1 MASQKTLVNQVRSA
15 TLSKVLPAMIAA
27 CLIIATL
34 TLLFI
39 NLQVNRQHR
48 SYIEDYEQQYD
59 YVISTLEG
67 QVQALARNDLIINSL
82 IDFSNRDS
90 YLPVL
95 FRSLRPA
102 HLRETD
108 NEYSF
113 AFTDFEGELIT
124 GNNVNAFN
132 AAREQYDWIRAVLEM
147 GQSFSQLNKNGLL
160 IVHPV
165 LYNGSPEGAIAL
177 YIPSFASVM
186 RFEAID
192 YNALLFDQE
201 ALVYQSN
208 ESNSKGTTSRS
219 ELTASNLV
227 LSSHATKDGLQLFI
241 AEPYFSAYRDA
252 GWISLFMIL
261 TLATIFGASVL
272 AIGSASNIANS
283 IIERLRSQVN
293 AASDHSGT
301 FKKMEAMESEP
312 AEISELRDTFNALLE
327 ELLDT
332 TYIKERVEGIINS
345 LDDMLVVFGLDGEKL
360 ISNSAYEKLCEFV
373 QGDQIESARRLI
385 FPEGFVIPEESGDS
399 KELTHIN
406 PCEHEER
413 IVSWHRTI
421 YKGADGQVVGIVLAG
436 VDITESVALQQEL
449 RLKTQAVDEAQAP
462 IIIADAVQKGFPIT
476 YVNRAFEKQTGYT
489 LEEVSGSSCGFL
501 QGKGTSP
508 EAIKKIN
515 NELEQYKP
523 VTTTILNY
531 RKNGTKFYNQ
541 LSLTPI
547 RDKNNNVTH
556 MLGFQVDVTDQENA
570 KQFLQQAKRKAEESA
585 QLKSEF
591 LASMSHEI
599 RTPMNGILGM
609 LGLLDATTL
618 TKQQEHH
625 VKLAKSSADAL
636 LTLINDIL
644 DFSKIE
650 AGKLALESIPIDLF
664 SLLSDVASSTAY
676 GAEEKG
682 LELVLD
688 LSGAEIRRVYGDP
701 GRIRQILTNLI
712 GNAIK
717 FTNYGHVLIKAESY
731 AIDEERGALTIHII
745 DTGVGIP
752 EERKKSIFESFSQAD
767 ASTTR
772 KYGGTGLGLTISKQL
787 TTLMDG
793 EISVESELDKGSTF
807 TLRLETQLYRTND
820 SDSATQARSAPEFKL
835 AYFDQSEVSRTSVLQ
850 QLQAWQV
857 DVYAEAQQP
866 ALLEEIAK
874 HSFDALIF
882 CSTAPVDDAA
892 TFISCVRKASANSAI
907 KVAMVTTLTE
917 LQQSQHLNKLALD
930 TYFAKPIT
938 PDNLNDA
945 LASFKSDQP
954 DTSSSDDRQAP
965 RIDSGHSDVHGA
977 SVLLVEDNPTNQILA
992 VTLLEGL
999 GLSVGVADHGQDA
1012 LNRLN
1017 QTKKYQLIF
1026 MDCHM
1031 PQMDGYEATREIR
1044 SGFCGNYYENI
1055 PIVAM
1060 TANALTGDRQA
1071 CLDAGMDDYISKPI
1085 DTHKLETT
1093 IIKWLSASGDQSAES
1108 RAVNSKAID
1117 NTENSEATMSNDKE
1131 IPDAQDNTPT
1141 WDQEEALQR
1150 AVGRPDILCKIIDAY
1165 LIDTPNIVKELE
1177 TATENHN
1184 VKGIQFSA
1192 HAIKGASLNL
1202 SATEVSALAAQIER
1216 DAKQDDLTAASSSVA
1231 KLVEKSY
1238 ALFQDLAKYKDKN
1251 SA

>member
-1 MASQKTLVNQVRSA
+1 MASQNTLVNQVRSA
-15 TLSKVLPAMIAA
+15 TLSKVLPAMIVA

-39 NLQVNRQHR
+39 NLQVNRQHA
-48 SYIEDYEQQYD
+48 SYIEDYEQQHD

-67 QVQALARNDLIINSL
+67 QVQGLARNDLIINSL

-102 HLRETD
+102 YLRETD

-113 AFTDFEGELIT
+113 VFLDFEGELIT

-132 AAREQYDWIRAVLEM
+132 AARERYDWTGAVLEM

-186 RFEAID
+186 RFEAIG
-192 YNALLFDQE
+192 YNTLLFDQE

-219 ELTASNLV
+219 EITASNLV
-227 LSSHATKDGLQLFI
+227 LSSHATKDGLHLFI

-283 IIERLRSQVN
+283 IIERLRSQVS

-301 FKKMEAMESEP
+301 FKKMEAIESEP
-312 AEISELRDTFNALLE
+312 AEISELRDTFNVLLA

-332 TYIKERVEGIINS
+332 TSIKERVEGVVDS
-345 LDDMLVVFGLDGEKL
+345 LDDMLVVFGLDGDKL
-360 ISNSAYEKLCEFV
+360 ISNRAYEKLCELV
-373 QGDQIESARRLI
+373 QGDQLEGVQALI

-399 KELTHIN
+399 IELTHTN
-406 PCEHEER
+406 SEKNKER
-413 IVSWHRTI
+413 IVSWHRTL
-421 YKGADGQVVGIVLAG
+421 YTGSDGQILGIVLAG

-449 RLKTQAVDEAQAP
+449 RLKTQAVDEAQTP
-462 IIIADAVQKGFPIT
+462 IIITDAVRKGFPIT
-476 YVNRAFEKQTGYT
+476 YVNKAFEKQTGYT
-489 LEEVSGSSCGFL
+489 LEEISGLSCSFL
-501 QGKGTSP
+501 QGKGTLP
-508 EAIKKIN
+508 EAVKKIN
-515 NELEQYKP
+515 NGLEQYKP

-541 LSLTPI
+541 LSITPI

-609 LGLLDATTL
+609 LGLLDATPL

-676 GAEEKG
+676 AAEEKG
-682 LELVLD
+682 LELVLN
-688 LSGAEIRRVYGDP
+688 LSGAEIRSVYGDP

-731 AIDEERGALTIHII
+731 AIDEERCALTIHIT

-787 TTLMDG
+787 TTLMNG
-793 EISVESELDKGSTF
+793 EISVESELDQGSTF
-807 TLRLETQLYRTND
+807 TFRLETRLYKTGD
-820 SDSATQARSAPEFKL
+820 SDLTTQALSDADFKL
-835 AYFDQSEVSRTSVLQ
+835 AYFDQSEVSRASVIQ
-850 QLQAWQV
+850 QLQAWEL
-857 DVYAEAQQP
+857 DVYSESKQS
-866 ALLEEIAK
+866 ALLKEITK
-874 HSFDALIF
+874 RSYDALVF
-882 CSTAPVDDAA
+882 CSTAPLDDAA
-892 TFISCVRKASANSAI
+892 TFISQVRKASANPSI

-938 PDNLNDA
+938 PNNLNDA
-945 LASFKSDQP
+945 LISFTSEQP
-954 DTSSSDDRQAP
+954 DTSSPDDQQVSK
-965 RIDSGHSDVHGA
+965 IDSSHSEVHGA
-977 SVLLVEDNPTNQILA
+977 SVLLVEDNPINQILA

-999 GLSVGVADHGQDA
+999 GLSVDVADHGQDA

-1085 DTHKLETT
+1085 DTHKLET
-1093 IIKWLSASGDQSAES
+1093 IVIKWLSTSDHQSTES
-1108 RAVNSKAID
+1108 RLVHSNAIES
-1117 NTENSEATMSNDKE
+1117 TGKSEATMSNATE
-1131 IPDAQDNTPT
+1131 TTNAQGTITT
-1141 WDQEEALQR
+1141 WNQEEALQR
-1150 AVGRPDILCKIIDAY
+1150 AVGKPDILCKIIDAY
-1165 LIDTPNIVKELE
+1165 LSDTPNVVKELV
-1177 TATENHN
+1177 AAAENHD

-1192 HAIKGASLNL
+1192 HAIKSASLNL

-1216 DAKQDDLTAASSSVA
+1216 DAKQDDLSAASSSVA
-1231 KLVEKSY
+1231 KLVEKSH
-1238 ALFQDLAKYKDKN
+1238 ALFKDLTKYKDKN
-1251 SA
+1251 SV